1 MLIQS
6 WKKLVNQRNI
16 FLVAEKTKKDVAFW
30 PRLQK
35 PEGKLPFVK
44 IDFSRFRDED
54 SDDEEKNQQP
64 MMDAQLAQMMSSLG
78 GGIGGKGMDFG
89 MPEEGAESDEETQ
102 GNEEIKSE

>member
-1 MLIQS
+1 M
-6 WKKLVNQRNI
+6 
-16 FLVAEKTKKDVAFW
+16 
-30 PRLQK
+30 
-35 PEGKLPFVK
+35 PFVK

-89 MPEEGAESDEETQ
+89 MPAESAEGAESDEELQ
-102 GNEEIKSE
+102 GNDDIKSE